1 MNNEHPTDLCF
12 LRFLS
17 GELPAEESAAVR
29 RHLAVCRECME
40 LYLDM
45 REMEDAGIFAK
56 RKTALAPLPPY
67 PLPELDNGFG
77 GGNIAAAA
85 FDGSADAGLRE
96 DDLSDLSDI
105 DVAADFDSGDDF
117 FDFI

>member
-17 GELPAEESAAVR
+17 GELPAEETAAVR

-56 RKTALAPLPPY
+56 RKTASALLPPY

-85 FDGSADAGLRE
+85 FGGSADAGLPE
-96 DDLSDLSDI
+96 DILLELPDTEETDTC
-105 DVAADFDSGDDF
+105 DSGDDF